1 MGEYNKSAV
10 IKYTRQAK
18 GLTQEE
24 LSEFICD
31 PVTLSR
37 YENGQLNP
45 TDDKFFRL
53 MQKMGERGDIYSFP
67 VQCEMVGLQ
76 EKMQDLLLTIE
87 KKNWSEVEEIKNR
100 IEKEHYMSMEYPE
113 NRQYIGRVE
122 IILKIRR
129 GEISKKEAVEQ
140 FEELLKQTIAG
151 YDKISGDIKMER
163 MILSETEV
171 MLLYSIATYCIDIN
185 ELEKAENI
193 FKRLRK
199 SFLQEDVIHNEKP
212 RYLIN
217 TNYSDLLGLTGRY
230 DESIDICKEEIQ
242 WLLENNKT
250 NCLFNFYFNIGW
262 VIKKKVEEGIETKD
276 KLRQAKCYVWI
287 AYQLAKNYPEYQE
300 YLKTIQE
307 FYNQI

>member
-76 EKMQDLLLTIE
+76 EKMQDLLLAIE
-87 KKNWSEVEEIKNR
+87 KKNWSKVEEIKNR

-129 GEISKKEAVEQ
+129 GKISKKEAVEQ

>member
-76 EKMQDLLLTIE
+76 EKMQDLLLAIE

-129 GEISKKEAVEQ
+129 GEISKKEAVKQ